1 MSVNVSRQTLGT
13 NKMSDA
19 DGLLGAIKIN
29 GPTSM
34 NYDEDLGPV
43 LITDHFHKT
52 AFSQVMLEYMGEV
65 FRRLVTDT
73 RC

>member
-1 MSVNVSRQTLGT
+1 MSVNVPRKRSIANQAT
-13 NKMSDA
+13 DA

-34 NYDEDLGPV
+34 NYDVDLGPV

-52 AFSQVMLEYMGEV
+52 AFSQVMLEYMGEL
-65 FRRLVTDT
+65 FISQ
-73 RC
+73 